1 MTHMNRRHFLTGSA
15 ATFAGGTGMLGLL
28 NQNKAWAAD
37 TSGYR
42 ALVCVFLF
50 GGLDHADTVFPFDE
64 PSYDLLADVRDGLF
78 DRYDSEDDEFSRD
91 RDNLLPITPSNAADF
106 GSRSFA
112 LSPQMPEMQA
122 LFQSGEMAIV
132 GNVGPL
138 IEPTDRASFDNE
150 TVQLPPRLFSHNDQQ
165 STWMALGVEG
175 SRLGWGGQFS
185 DAALAS
191 DSTANSLFASIS
203 TRGNTVFLSGDTS
216 QPFAASN
223 NGGTEELEITE
234 RSFLLGGNSRFDNQR
249 AAIEAFY
256 NTSDFGSA
264 GTMRRD
270 FNRIVVGGIDNVRRF
285 NEARD
290 NLVPFSTVF
299 PNSQLGTQLRT
310 VAETI
315 EARDALEVSRQV
327 FFVGIGGFD
336 THSDQAARLPGLQI
350 QISQAINA
358 FRDAMVERGLW
369 NDVTLFT
376 ASDFGRTTIDNGD
389 GTDHG
394 WGGHHFVLGGSVAG
408 GRILGDIPTADVSSS
423 NYTPTSG
430 RLIPSVSVEQYAATL
445 GSWFGLNDDE
455 LNAALPNLSRFQNAN
470 LGFV

>member
-1 MTHMNRRHFLTGSA
+1 MTHLNRRHFLTGSA

-50 GGLDHADTVFPFDE
+50 GGLDHADTVFPFDQ
-64 PSYDLLADVRDGLF
+64 PSYNLLADVRDGLF

-106 GSRSFA
+106 GGRSFA

-138 IEPTDRASFDNE
+138 IEPTDRTSFDNE

-203 TRGNTVFLSGDTS
+203 TRGNTVFLAGDTS

-223 NGGTEELEITE
+223 NGGTEELDITE
-234 RSFLLGGNSRFDNQR
+234 RRFLLGGNSRFDAQR

-256 NTSDFGSA
+256 NTRDFGSS

-270 FNRIVVGGIDNVRRF
+270 FNSMIVGGIDNVRRF
-285 NEARD
+285 SAARD

-299 PNSQLGTQLRT
+299 PDSQLGRQLRT

-315 EARDALEVSRQV
+315 EVRNTLEVNRQI

-336 THSDQAARLPGLQI
+336 THSDQAERLPGLQI
-350 QISQAINA
+350 QVSQAINA

-394 WGGHHFVLGGSVAG
+394 WGGHHFVLGGSVTG
-408 GRILGDIPTADVSSS
+408 GRILGDIPTPNVLSA